1 MIRDRAPLPKAN
13 AEEMFINKGNPNDLS
28 GLDLEQLAQR
38 YVEIDAQSQL
48 LKGLILLEARNR
60 FESDREFGA
69 WVQST
74 QALCLGGGQPARTR
88 YMNLAR
94 FFKDRD
100 MTGISLTAAYEIS
113 RPDNAEIAEEIYI
126 YALNKNLKVEDIKQK
141 IELVKTSLTED
152 NKNEHNQDASKSSVK
167 DKQKIH
173 IKMIHKIANLLNS
186 FELEA
191 NEKIALLEESI
202 QNIKNELSEPISVSE
217 NNVSDTN

>member
-1 MIRDRAPLPKAN
+1 MIDIILQ
-13 AEEMFINKGNPNDLS
+13 D
-28 GLDLEQLAQR
+28 QL
-38 YVEIDAQSQL
+38 I

-113 RPDNAEIAEEIYI
+113 RPDNADIAEEIYI
-126 YALNKNLKVEDIKQK
+126 YALNKNLQVAEIKQK
-141 IELVKTSLTED
+141 IELVKTSSNEC
-152 NKNEHNQDASKSSVK
+152 NIAKNSVN
-167 DKQKIH
+167 DKQKEH
-173 IKMIHKIANLLNS
+173 IKRIRKIVNLLNS
-186 FELEA
+186 FELEP
-191 NEKIALLEESI
+191 NEKIELLEESI
-202 QNIKNELSEPISVSE
+202 RNIKNELSETSAVSE
-217 NNVSDTN
+217 NIENADQ